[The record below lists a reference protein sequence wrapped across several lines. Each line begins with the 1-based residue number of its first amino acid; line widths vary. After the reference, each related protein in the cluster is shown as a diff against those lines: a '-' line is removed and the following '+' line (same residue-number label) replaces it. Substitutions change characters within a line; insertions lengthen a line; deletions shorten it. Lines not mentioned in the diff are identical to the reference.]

1 MKRYRMGPHA
11 KAVVFLV
18 TTTFLMLSSLACAE
32 RTGAARAAERH
43 PGPPPAGSFVV
54 VLGSA
59 QDGGIP
65 HAGCDG
71 PRCAAAH
78 RDPALRRR
86 VASLGLVI
94 PQAGAD
100 GAAATYLLDATPDL
114 VDQLEALR
122 RAAGEAPV
130 GGVDRSPLSGV
141 FLTHAH
147 MGHYLGLAHFGF
159 EAVHTRDLPL
169 WGTPR
174 MLDFLRTNAPW
185 EQLVTFRNVELRPL
199 WTGASP
205 GLGEPA
211 PAVELG
217 GGAAAGGVDV
227 RALPVPHRDEYTDTV
242 AFLVRGPRRTLLYV
256 PDTDGWDAW
265 PISVEAV
272 LEREGVDVALLD
284 GTFYSLDELPG
295 RSLEQVR
302 HPLISRSMERFAPL
316 LADRDLQICFTHLN
330 HSNPASGSSSAHQS
344 VAAAGF
350 CIAEDGLRFGL

>member
-1 MKRYRMGPHA
+1 MTRPA
-11 KAVVFLV
+11 SVSLLVFL
-18 TTTFLMLSSLACAE
+18 LQLCLSCAQV
-32 RTGAARAAERH
+32 AEA
-43 PGPPPAGSFVV
+43 PTVAEEPAPPVPVADGTAGGPFVV
-54 VLGSA
+54 VLGTA

-94 PQAGAD
+94 PGAGED
-100 GAAATYLLDATPDL
+100 GGAATYLLDATPDL
-114 VDQLEALR
+114 VDQLESLR

-159 EAVHTRDLPL
+159 EAVHTRDLPV

-174 MLDFLRTNAPW
+174 MLDFLRDNAPW
-185 EQLVTFRNVELRPL
+185 EQLVSLGNVDLRPL
-199 WTGASP
+199 WEGDSP
-205 GLGEPA
+205 SLAVPA

-217 GGAAAGGVDV
+217 GGAAAGGLDV

-242 AFLVRGPRRTLLYV
+242 AFLVHGPERTLLYV

-265 PISVEAV
+265 PLSVEQVMDEA
-272 LEREGVDVALLD
+272 GVDVALLD
-284 GTFYSLDELPG
+284 GTFYSLNELPG

-316 LADRDLQICFTHLN
+316 LEAGNVQICFTHLN
-330 HSNPASGSSSAHQS
+330 HSNPAVDREASEYEA
-344 VAAAGF
+344 VETAGF
-350 CIAEDGLRFGL
+350 CIAEDGQRFGL